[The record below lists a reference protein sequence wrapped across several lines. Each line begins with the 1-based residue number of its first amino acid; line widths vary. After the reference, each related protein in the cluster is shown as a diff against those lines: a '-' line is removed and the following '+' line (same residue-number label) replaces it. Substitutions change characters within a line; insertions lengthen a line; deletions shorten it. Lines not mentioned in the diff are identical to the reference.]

1 MCLDRYGSTLF
12 AASTDSRVYL
22 YTVQGS
28 SKHPSQLISVRF
40 FIISIDI
47 LQGVKRKAFNAFD
60 FRITASPVS
69 DHVMFGGGDSYAVVW
84 DLQNA

>member
-1 MCLDRYGSTLF
+1 MLFCLFCFVGITSMCLDRYGSTLF

-40 FIISIDI
+40 FII
-47 LQGVKRKAFNAFD
+47 F
-60 FRITASPVS
+60 SPRSLLVI
-69 DHVMFGGGDSYAVVW
+69 FFFFQTLYA
-84 DLQNA
+84 NIGSFS